1 LRFDACFSHRWSHF
15 MLRTKT
21 LVQTSKTVAETP
33 AVASGLRAIDPAD
46 FKFIGG
52 GAPRGG
58 WLDAGSATTNGV
70 ILSEDASTALGV
82 AAPRGGW

>member
-1 LRFDACFSHRWSHF
+1 

-21 LVQTSKTVAETP
+21 TVQFPQTAAKTP

-58 WLDAGSATTNGV
+58 WLDAEVPETGV
-70 ILSEDASTALGV
+70 ILSEESTALGV

>member
-1 LRFDACFSHRWSHF
+1 

-21 LVQTSKTVAETP
+21 PVQNPQTLSQDQLQAP
-33 AVASGLRAIDPAD
+33 ALACGLRAIDPAD

-58 WLDAGSATTNGV
+58 WLDAEVGENGV
-70 ILSEDASTALGV
+70 ILSEDAE
-82 AAPRGGW
+82 

>member
-1 LRFDACFSHRWSHF
+1 
-15 MLRTKT
+15 MLRTKNSVHELQLT
-21 LVQTSKTVAETP
+21 AKAP
-33 AVASGLRAIDPAD
+33 AVATGLQAIDPAD

-58 WLDAGSATTNGV
+58 WLGAIVDGLV
-70 ILSEDASTALGV
+70 LSESTSTVSDVV